1 MKLSRSQFNLLV
13 YLAESKSDL
22 TVEAAAKAANLPTAE
37 ATEILHLLQ
46 ADGLLTDALQL
57 TQTGLQALEPYRA
70 KRVIFL
76 AAGFGSRLRPA
87 TLNVPKPLVRVHG
100 TPIICS
106 AIQAALDA
114 GIEEIVIVRG
124 YLGECFDQ
132 LLYRYPQIRL
142 IDNPDYPHSNNI
154 SSAMRVLDLFQNA
167 YVMEADLLINNPAIF
182 RKYHYTSNCLG
193 VPVEKTSDWCVIS
206 ENGVAKQLVQGG
218 ENCHHLFSIYY
229 WTQEDGAKLPRQL
242 EQMYAMPG
250 GKDRFWDL
258 APMNEFNAEHH
269 IEIRE
274 CTFADITEID
284 TYQELQQIDSDYL

>member
-46 ADGLLTDALQL
+46 ADGLLADALQL

-124 YLGECFDQ
+124 YLGKGFDQ

-182 RKYHYTSNCLG
+182 RKYNYTSNCLG

-206 ENGVAKQLVQGG
+206 ENGVAKPLV
-218 ENCHHLFSIYY
+218 
-229 WTQEDGAKLPRQL
+229 
-242 EQMYAMPG
+242 
-250 GKDRFWDL
+250 
-258 APMNEFNAEHH
+258 
-269 IEIRE
+269 
-274 CTFADITEID
+274 
-284 TYQELQQIDSDYL
+284 